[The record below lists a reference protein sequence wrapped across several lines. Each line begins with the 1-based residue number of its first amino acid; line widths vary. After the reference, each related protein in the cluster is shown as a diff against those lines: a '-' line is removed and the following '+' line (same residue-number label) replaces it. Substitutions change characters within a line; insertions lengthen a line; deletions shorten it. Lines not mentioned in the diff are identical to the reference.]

1 MWFSW
6 WMCCTMKR
14 NRKYILLFVCVSVY
28 VMILITALGFVLS
41 MTTQSSIHKITFVY
55 FMYLNYILYRYAE
68 WMYLSL
74 IEKKKTTDLAILL
87 FLWGGY
93 FLPAC
98 LLFSLRI
105 THVIKRW
112 SAYPL
117 TLDLRIWWWS
127 IAYVGCRKCWTAS
140 QRKGFQCF
148 KLTGK
153 CLFFGPL

>member
-1 MWFSW
+1 
-6 WMCCTMKR
+6 
-14 NRKYILLFVCVSVY
+14 
-28 VMILITALGFVLS
+28 
-41 MTTQSSIHKITFVY
+41 
-55 FMYLNYILYRYAE
+55 
-68 WMYLSL
+68 MYLSL
-74 IEKKKTTDLAILL
+74 TTDVAILL
-87 FLWGGY
+87 FLWGSY

-98 LLFSLRI
+98 LFSLRI
-105 THVIKRW
+105 THVIKRC

-153 CLFFGPL
+153 CLFFGPLSLSFLPDTPPPLSAVMSVNLFVASTPGLSLDSAPPGPSVQLSTGFQGTSCRSSIECLLATSRMVT